1 MTLATGPARRLLDAI
16 GYKRGPGRIQR
27 ETEIKVAGPSERRPV
42 PFDLIVMSSDLIVI
56 FQLVPEVRVVG
67 RVISRAVIP
76 ELDHFT
82 IGAEKP
88 EEEAGHYQI

>member
-67 RVISRAVIP
+67 RLLKGAVIP

-82 IGAEKP
+82 NGAKEP
-88 EEEAGHYQI
+88 Q